1 MSRKYGYYTTEI
13 KSMINKKL
21 MRTLTEKLED
31 YAHCDL
37 SETTRDQLIAVL
49 DYMAGA
55 VQMAETIIYELEKED
70 EEDGSAT

>member
-13 KSMINKKL
+13 KSMINQKL
-21 MRTLTEKLED
+21 MNTLTEKLED
-31 YAHCDL
+31 YSNCDL

-55 VQMAETIIYELEKED
+55 VQMAEAIIYELTKED
-70 EEDGSAT
+70 EEDGADT

>member
-21 MRTLTEKLED
+21 MDTLTEKLED
-31 YAHCDL
+31 YSHCDL

-55 VQMAETIIYELEKED
+55 VQMAEAIIYELTKED
-70 EEDGSAT
+70 EEDGTAT